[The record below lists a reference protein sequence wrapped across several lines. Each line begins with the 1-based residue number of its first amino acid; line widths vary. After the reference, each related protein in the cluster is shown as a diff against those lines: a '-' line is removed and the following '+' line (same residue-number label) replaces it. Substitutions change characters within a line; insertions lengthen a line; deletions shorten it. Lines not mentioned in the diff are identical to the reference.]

1 MLPFFFVFLTFWRSL
16 RHGLRDPEFR
26 ALFAVLLGT
35 LGLGTYFYHQVE
47 GWDWLDAL
55 YFCVIT
61 LATIGYGDITPKT
74 PTGKA
79 FTILFVF
86 LGIGL
91 LAAFFSKLAASIVV
105 SEEAERPRLWR
116 RKKPNAKPGP
126 DDPPPSG

>member
-1 MLPFFFVFLTFWRSL
+1 MVAFFLVFVTFWRSL
-16 RHGLRDPEFR
+16 RRGLIDPEFR
-26 ALFAVLLGT
+26 ALFATLLLTLGAGT
-35 LGLGTYFYHQVE
+35 LFYHQVE

-74 PTGKA
+74 PQGKA

-91 LAAFFSKLAASIVV
+91 LAAFFSKLAASIVTREE
-105 SEEAERPRLWR
+105 EEAPRLFR
-116 RKKPNAKPGP
+116 RKQASAKPDT
-126 DDPPPSG
+126 DDTPPAR